1 MVEGCE
7 AEDYGGGTG
16 PCATVS
22 GTRGLEDNRR
32 PIILTPVALR
42 AFRDCWQAEKLPA
55 ILVGP
60 GE

>member
-22 GTRGLEDNRR
+22 GTRGLEDNRG
-32 PIILTPVALR
+32 PIILAPVALR
-42 AFRDCWQAEKLPA
+42 AFRDCWQA
-55 ILVGP
+55 
-60 GE
+60 